1 MKRMHKNPSPQ
12 PSLNGRGRNEV
23 RVRGRIIARNES
35 GFTLIEMIAAIVIG
49 GIILAVA
56 GMWIVNVTNG
66 FILTRQNSTTALK
79 VQAATLRLEK
89 EFHIITAVSSG
100 SATQL
105 DYTNDRGGSPASH
118 TLAFSGT
125 TKTVQLDGNTL
136 LDNVSGFAL
145 TYSSA
150 YNGIFSST
158 WTPGDK
164 VINLSFTLS
173 GFGGPQNTFSMRV
186 RSENL

>member
-1 MKRMHKNPSPQ
+1 MG
-12 PSLNGRGRNEV
+12 GRTTAGNE
-23 RVRGRIIARNES
+23 N

-49 GIILAVA
+49 AIILAVA

-66 FILTRQNSTTALK
+66 MLLTKRNTEAALK

-100 SATQL
+100 SAIQL

-118 TLAFSGT
+118 ILAFSGT
-125 TKTVQLDGNTL
+125 KNIIQLDGNTL
-136 LDNVSGFAL
+136 LDNVSGFTL
-145 TYSSA
+145 TYSGSYDGTFA
-150 YNGIFSST
+150 PN

-164 VINLSFTLS
+164 IIDLSFTVS
-173 GFGGPQNTFSMRV
+173 GAGGAQNTFSMRV